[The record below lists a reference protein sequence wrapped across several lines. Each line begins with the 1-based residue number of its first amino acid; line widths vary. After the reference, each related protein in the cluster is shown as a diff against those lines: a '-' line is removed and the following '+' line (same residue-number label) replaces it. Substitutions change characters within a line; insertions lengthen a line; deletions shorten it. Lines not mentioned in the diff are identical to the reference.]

1 MKGLLFS
8 LLATV
13 ANTSGHPGASVATA
27 RAPEVQT
34 MLVSD
39 WQLSAQLNQTCESQ
53 AGGDVT
59 DHAGATVSL
68 RCASDTR
75 VLGNLS
81 ANLDARGARQRRV
94 SISAELQVNDAMN
107 ASLWLKTQQGK
118 TTLMFDDD
126 SEQAMTDMPSV
137 DGWVR
142 RTVTL
147 PVAADATQISFGVLL
162 QGAGDVSLRDVRL
175 TVSEP
180 GAIAPEAAQLLDA
193 AISIVKQHA
202 HQDGSRADLAWQVLE
217 PQLRVFTSGA
227 QSSAEAYPAIK
238 YLLLRLA
245 DKKSLLLTPEVASAF
260 THNDGAAATGNA
272 AINIFTLP
280 DGARLVLSAT
290 PAEFAIRTAQ
300 NRPAPKALP

>member
-1 MKGLLFS
+1 MKGLLLS

-13 ANTSGHPGASVATA
+13 ANTSGHPSASLATP
-27 RAPEVQT
+27 RASEAQT

-39 WQLSAQLNQTCESQ
+39 WRLSAELNQACESQ
-53 AGGDVT
+53 ASGEVT
-59 DHAGATVSL
+59 DHVGAALSL
-68 RCASDTR
+68 RCAGDTR
-75 VLGNLS
+75 VVGNLS
-81 ANLDARGARQRRV
+81 ANLNARGVRQRRV
-94 SISAELQVNDAMN
+94 VISAELQVNDAMH

-126 SEQAMTDMPSV
+126 SEQGLINTPSA

-147 PVAADATQISFGVLL
+147 PVAAEATQVSFGVLL

-193 AISIVKQHA
+193 AINIVKQHA

-245 DKKSLLLTPEVASAF
+245 DKKSLLLTPEVARAF
-260 THNDGAAATGNA
+260 TRNDDSAATSNA
-272 AINIFTLP
+272 AINIFVLP

-300 NRPAPKALP
+300 NRPVPTALP